1 MMSGERTVKASQGGR
16 QMPILRLGVVMLAF
30 AAMVSAVAAQT
41 VALGTTQ
48 GGATGQIANAI
59 AQVVT
64 RHGGLQVRPQ
74 PVANTAQYI
83 PPINAG
89 QIGFGIANAPQ
100 TSNAF
105 TGQGMSEGKASP
117 NLRMVAVLFP
127 FNAGLVATKASE
139 MKRYGD
145 LRGKRLPWFPDN
157 SLGDVIMR
165 ACLEVAGLR
174 PEDVTRVPMPNFPR
188 MFDAFKGGQIDVS
201 IATTGSQ
208 NTIDFQQTIAGGIRF
223 LSFEPGHAALLAQRL
238 PGTTLRS
245 VPAAP
250 ENPGVEPGILVFA
263 YDYTLFTHVGMDE
276 GVVYRFTK
284 AMLEQGAELR
294 ATSPLWAEYDPM
306 RLGQGIGVP
315 FHPGAL
321 RALSEKSVPV
331 KP

>member
-1 MMSGERTVKASQGGR
+1 MRITRLAAAALGLGMMLSGAS
-16 QMPILRLGVVMLAF
+16 
-30 AAMVSAVAAQT
+30 AQT

-48 GGATGQIANAI
+48 GGATGQIATAI

-83 PPINAG
+83 PAINAG
-89 QIGFGIANAPQ
+89 QIEFGIANAPQ

-105 TGQGMSEGKASP
+105 TGQGMSEGRANP

-127 FNAGLVATKASE
+127 FNAGLVATQASG
-139 MKRYGD
+139 MKGYGD
-145 LRGKRLPWFPDN
+145 LKGKRLPWFPDN

-165 ACLEVAGLR
+165 ACLEAVGLK

-208 NTIDFQQTIAGGIRF
+208 NTIDFQQTITGGIRF
-223 LSFEPGHAALLAQRL
+223 LSFEPSAADALAKRL

-245 VPAAP
+245 VPATP
-250 ENPGVEPGILVFA
+250 QNPGIEPGMLVFA
-263 YDYTLFTHVGMDE
+263 YDYTLFTHVGMNED
-276 GVVYRFTK
+276 VVYKFTK
-284 AMLEQGAELR
+284 AMLEQGEDLR
-294 ATSPLWAEYDPM
+294 ATGPLWAEYEPK
-306 RLGQGIGVP
+306 RTGQGLGVP

-321 RALSEKSVPV
+321 RALAEKSVPV

>member
-1 MMSGERTVKASQGGR
+1 MRITGF
-16 QMPILRLGVVMLAF
+16 F
-30 AAMVSAVAAQT
+30 AAVVGLALTLAGASAQT

-48 GGATGQIANAI
+48 GGATGQIATAI

-64 RHGGLQVRPQ
+64 KHGGLQVRPQ

-83 PPINAG
+83 PAINAG
-89 QIGFGIANAPQ
+89 QIEFGIANAPQ

-105 TGQGMSEGKASP
+105 TGQGMSEGKANP
-117 NLRMVAVLFP
+117 NLRMIAVLFP
-127 FNAGLVATKASE
+127 FNAGLVATRASD
-139 MKRYGD
+139 MKGYAD
-145 LRGKRLPWFPDN
+145 LKGKRLPWFPDN

-165 ACLEVAGLR
+165 ACLEAVGLK

-223 LSFEPGHAALLAQRL
+223 LSFAPAAESVLAQRL

-245 VPAAP
+245 VPVGP
-250 ENPGVEPGILVFA
+250 ENPGIESGMLVFS
-263 YDYTLFTHVGMDE
+263 YGYTLFTHASMSDDA
-276 GVVYRFTK
+276 VYRFTK

-306 RLGQGIGVP
+306 RMGQGIGVP

-321 RALSEKSVPV
+321 RAFAEKSVPV

>member
-1 MMSGERTVKASQGGR
+1 MRIVKLCAAAVGLALMLTGAS
-16 QMPILRLGVVMLAF
+16 
-30 AAMVSAVAAQT
+30 AQT

-48 GGATGQIANAI
+48 GGATGQIATAI

-64 RHGGLQVRPQ
+64 KHGGLQVRPQ

-83 PPINAG
+83 PAINAG
-89 QIGFGIANAPQ
+89 QIEFGIANAPQ

-105 TGQGMSEGKASP
+105 TGQGMSEGRANP

-127 FNAGLVATKASE
+127 FNAGLVATRASE
-139 MKRYGD
+139 MKGYAD
-145 LRGKRLPWFPDN
+145 LKGKRLPWFPDN

-165 ACLEVAGLR
+165 ACLEAAGLK

-223 LSFEPGHAALLAQRL
+223 LNFAPGAAPMLAQRL

-245 VPAAP
+245 VPAGP
-250 ENPGVEPGILVFA
+250 ENPGIEPGMLVFS
-263 YDYTLFTHVGMDE
+263 YDYTLFTHAAMNEDA
-276 GVVYRFTK
+276 VYRFAR

-321 RALSEKSVPV
+321 RALAEKSVPV